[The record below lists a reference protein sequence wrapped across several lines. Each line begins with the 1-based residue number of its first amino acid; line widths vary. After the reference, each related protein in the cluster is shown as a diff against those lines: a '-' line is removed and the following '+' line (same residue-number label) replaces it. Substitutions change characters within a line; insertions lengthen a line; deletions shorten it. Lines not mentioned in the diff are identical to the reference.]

1 MLRVTRYML
10 KKFRM
15 LWSVSVGAVVMNA
28 SDPCSIPLKV
38 ACHNVLH
45 CRGSCDLFRPAAGH
59 IATVMK
65 GEFGIAYD
73 RKNIYFKMLNQIK
86 SLLLARPIEQV
97 KNAFRYDLTFLCI
110 GTTGPD
116 CTNRGVPRASLR
128 TASRWSAPIASL
140 SEFFCFALAKYFFLP
155 RQGLRTCLIQT
166 WKLEVLGLSLIS
178 NQPNIHQPS

>member
-28 SDPCSIPLKV
+28 SDPCSILKV

-116 CTNRGVPRASLR
+116 CT
-128 TASRWSAPIASL
+128 
-140 SEFFCFALAKYFFLP
+140 EFFCFALAKYFFLP

-166 WKLEVLGLSLIS
+166 WKLEVLGLGLIS
-178 NQPNIHQPS
+178 NQPNIHQPIELTISPWHR